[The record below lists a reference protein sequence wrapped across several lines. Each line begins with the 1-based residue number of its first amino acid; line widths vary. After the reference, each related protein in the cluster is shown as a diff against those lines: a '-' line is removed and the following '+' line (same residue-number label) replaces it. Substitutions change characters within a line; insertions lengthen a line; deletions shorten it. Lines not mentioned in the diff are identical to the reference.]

1 MKSIKFNSTV
11 FNLVNDINVDT
22 TRLQATVYK
31 GDYSVEQIA
40 ASTRDCN
47 LIQVLEDKKI
57 VGQYSG
63 YTKPLAVSM
72 YFAGDDTTPIVSIE
86 LTNDDV
92 ISQIDQLNSRVTAQA
107 AEVSNI
113 STTVRDI
120 DTVVQALTD
129 TIGG

>member
-22 TRLQATVYK
+22 TRLQATIYK
-31 GDYSVEQIA
+31 GDYSVEQIVT
-40 ASTRDCN
+40 STRDCN

-72 YFAGDDTTPIVSIE
+72 YFAGDDITPIVSIE
-86 LTNDDV
+86 LANED
-92 ISQIDQLNSRVTAQA
+92 ISSQINTLQSQVSSQ
-107 AEVSNI
+107 AEVVTGIANSI
-113 STTVRDI
+113 TRI
-120 DTVVQALTD
+120 DDAIDGLASI
-129 TIGG
+129 IGD

>member
-22 TRLQATVYK
+22 TRLQATIYK

-72 YFAGDDTTPIVSIE
+72 YFAGDDITPIVSIE

-92 ISQIDQLNSRVTAQA
+92 ISQIDQLNNRVTAQA
-107 AEVSNI
+107 EEVSSI
-113 STTVRDI
+113 HTSIRDI
-120 DTVVQALTD
+120 DTVVQAISD
-129 TIGG
+129 AIGG

>member
-22 TRLQATVYK
+22 TRLQATIYK

-40 ASTRDCN
+40 TSTRDCN

-72 YFAGDDTTPIVSIE
+72 YFADDYITPIVSIE
-86 LTNDDV
+86 LANED
-92 ISQIDQLNSRVTAQA
+92 ISSQINTLQSQVSSQ
-107 AEVSNI
+107 AEVVTGITNSI
-113 STTVRDI
+113 TRI
-120 DTVVQALTD
+120 DDAIDGLASI
-129 TIGG
+129 IGD